1 MDFDKIGKPNSYSA
15 GTRQVL
21 CGSIGFELILETK
34 QVWHEPSPPAQ
45 AAKCWKSG
53 KHTKLVT
60 HCSFPMFSGFGTCAL
75 HDQGV
80 GHNNVRK
87 MRYQTKW
94 NDMLVSV
101 AMEHKT
107 EPIFGSNTG
116 MKTRVIANIDQ
127 TYKTLSKSSVFFASF
142 KAGCSFDLPGTPRLS
157 LHSPSLCLAIGEW
170 TTQQKLRLI
179 KPFGMHQFAFV
190 VLWVRAICVR

>member
-1 MDFDKIGKPNSYSA
+1 MP
-15 GTRQVL
+15 
-21 CGSIGFELILETK
+21 
-34 QVWHEPSPPAQ
+34 
-45 AAKCWKSG
+45 
-53 KHTKLVT
+53 
-60 HCSFPMFSGFGTCAL
+60 SGFGTHAL
-75 HDQGV
+75 HDQGA
-80 GHNNVRK
+80 GRQAFGKMHYQIDRK
-87 MRYQTKW
+87 
-94 NDMLVSV
+94 DMLVDV
-101 AMEHKT
+101 VMEHKK
-107 EPIFGSNTG
+107 EKISGSNTG

-127 TYKTLSKSSVFFASF
+127 THKTLSKSSVFFASF